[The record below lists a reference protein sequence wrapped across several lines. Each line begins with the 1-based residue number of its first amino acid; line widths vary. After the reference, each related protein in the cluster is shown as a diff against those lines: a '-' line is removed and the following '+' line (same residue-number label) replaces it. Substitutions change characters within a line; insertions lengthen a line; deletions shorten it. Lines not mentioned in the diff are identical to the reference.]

1 MNQFAILMVTFVLNG
16 SPMNVELLTTS
27 FRECVE
33 QAFIAETILD
43 KLGGTNINTS
53 CQTRTE

>member
-1 MNQFAILMVTFVLNG
+1 MTQFAILVVTFILNG

-27 FRECVE
+27 FRECVD
-33 QAFIAETILD
+33 QGPIAEIIVS
-43 KLGGTNINTS
+43 KLGGTDINTS

>member
-1 MNQFAILMVTFVLNG
+1 MTQFAILIVTFVLNG
-16 SPMNVELLTTS
+16 SPMNVELLNTS

-33 QAFIAETILD
+33 HGFIAETVLNR
-43 KLGGTNINTS
+43 LGATDINVS

>member
-1 MNQFAILMVTFVLNG
+1 MQQFAILAITFMLNG
-16 SPMNVELLTTS
+16 SPMNVELLSTS

-33 QAFIAETILD
+33 QGFIAETILNR
-43 KLGGTNINTS
+43 LGATSVNMS